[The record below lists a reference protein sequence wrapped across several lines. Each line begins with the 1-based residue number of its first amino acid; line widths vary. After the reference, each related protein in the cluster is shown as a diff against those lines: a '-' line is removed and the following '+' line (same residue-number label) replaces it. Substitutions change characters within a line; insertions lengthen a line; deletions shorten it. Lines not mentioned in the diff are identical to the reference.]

1 MPRTPQKTRPSEK
14 QPPVPNKRAKAK
26 SPGGKTSPGS
36 FPIVA
41 IGASAGGLEAF
52 TNLLRALPP
61 EPGVA
66 LVFIPHLDPTHE
78 SAMVELLSRTTSLPV
93 FQAEE
98 GMRVSCDSVYVLP
111 PNCEMTIA
119 GGILHL
125 VKRES
130 GPGHHMPIDI
140 FFCSLAEDQT
150 SNAIG
155 VILSGTAN
163 DGTMGLSAI
172 KRDGGTTFAQNL
184 ESAKYDGMP
193 NSAVRAGVVDYILPP
208 DRIAQE
214 LIHLHRRSKHEM
226 PDDSFDGKDRQMK
239 EIFRL
244 LKGFSKV
251 DFVDYKV
258 ATIHRRILRRMNIS
272 QVTDLSDY
280 VKLLRSDAQ
289 EVEALYRDVLIN
301 VTSFF
306 RNPEVF
312 ESLRDIV
319 YPKIISERSSS
330 EPIRVWVPG
339 CATGEE
345 TYSHAI
351 SLVEMLSELRIDV
364 PIQVFGTDLSE
375 GAIQRARAGFYKQNI
390 ASEVSEV
397 RLRRFFHKASG
408 GYQISKSIRDLCVFA
423 RQNVFSDP
431 PFSRMDLISCRNVLI
446 YLSSVLQ
453 KKVIPIFHYALKER
467 GFLLVGN
474 SEGLVGSGAEIFDLV
489 DRKSKIYQK
498 KGVPSPVTFP
508 LTMSEAAEKTEEKPV
523 PGDKEDA
530 PSKPPVDVQREA
542 DRLLLSKYVPAA
554 VVVNEH
560 LEIVQSRGKTSR
572 FLELPTGRVSL
583 NLLKMARPGLL
594 YELRT
599 LLDKARKNSAPAIK
613 EGIVLEDGAGNA
625 TVRLEAIP
633 FRTPVRDQRHFLVLF
648 EETSPARPSPAP
660 KPPARQS
667 AKQIADA
674 KEVMI
679 ARLKQELASTKEYL
693 QSIIESQEA
702 TNEELQ
708 SANEEIQSGNEELQS
723 TNEELQTSKEELE
736 SANEEL
742 NTVNEEIQH
751 RNQQLAQFSN
761 DLINLL
767 NSATIPMILLGED
780 LHIRRYTP
788 EAERVFGFSS
798 HDVGKALSHLH
809 LNLQIPQLEHW
820 MLDVMRDVTMRNEQV
835 RARDGKIYKLR
846 ITPYRTLENKIDGV
860 VVALLDITDV
870 VGSVAGKAGR
880 IDGHADGKA
889 GKIDGHADGKTDG
902 LTDGKASRMDGL
914 ADGKRRRPPSN

>member
-1 MPRTPQKTRPSEK
+1 MPASSQKNRKSLKQRQIPGKQSE
-14 QPPVPNKRAKAK
+14 RK
-26 SPGGKTSPGS
+26 SPATVPTAAH

-52 TNLLRALPP
+52 SNLLRALPP
-61 EPGVA
+61 EPGLA

-78 SAMVELLSRTTSLPV
+78 SAMVELLSRTTRLPV

-98 GMRVSCDSVYVLP
+98 GLRVAHNSVYVLP
-111 PNCEMTIA
+111 PNWDMTIA
-119 GGILHL
+119 SGVLHL
-125 VKRES
+125 AKREA
-130 GPGHHMPIDI
+130 GPGHHMPIDN
-140 FFCSLAEDQT
+140 FFCSLAKDQN

-163 DGTMGLSAI
+163 DGTVGLSAI
-172 KRDGGTTFAQNL
+172 KHEDGITFAQNL

-193 NSAVRAGVVDYILPP
+193 TSAVRAGVVDYVLPP

-214 LIHLHRRSKHEM
+214 LVRIREQSRNEKSPGDAFE
-226 PDDSFDGKDRQMK
+226 GQDRLLK
-239 EIFRL
+239 EIFRQ
-244 LKGFSKV
+244 LKSFSKV

-258 ATIHRRILRRMNIS
+258 ATIQRRILRRMSIH
-272 QVTDLSDY
+272 QLTDLSDY
-280 VKLLRSDAQ
+280 VKLLGSDTL
-289 EVEALYRDVLIN
+289 EVEALYRDLLIN

-312 ESLRDIV
+312 ESLRDVV
-319 YPKIISERSSS
+319 YPELFAERSSS
-330 EPIRVWVPG
+330 DPVRVWVPG

-345 TYSHAI
+345 PYSHAI
-351 SLVEMLSELRIDV
+351 AMVETLSDLRIDV
-364 PIQVFGTDLSE
+364 PIQIFGTDLSE
-375 GAIQRARAGFYKQNI
+375 SAIQRARGGFYKPNI
-390 ASEVSEV
+390 ANEVSEV
-397 RLRRFFHKASG
+397 RLRRFFHRAPG
-408 GYQISKSIRDLCVFA
+408 GYQISKSIRDMCVFA
-423 RQNVFSDP
+423 RQNVFGDP

-453 KKVIPIFHYALKER
+453 KKVIPIFHYALKE
-467 GFLLVGN
+467 GGYLLVGN
-474 SEGLVGSGAEIFDLV
+474 SEGLLGAGAEIFDLV

-498 KGVPSPVTFP
+498 KAVPSPVTFG
-508 LTMSEAAEKTEEKPV
+508 LTIGGHADREQEQHTN
-523 PGDKEDA
+523 GGKEGEL
-530 PSKPPVDVQREA
+530 SKPPVDVQREA
-542 DRLLLSKYVPAA
+542 DRLLLSKYVPSA
-554 VVVNEH
+554 VVVTED

-572 FLELPTGRVSL
+572 FLELPTGRASL

-599 LLDKARKNSAPAIK
+599 LLEKARKNSIPVIK
-613 EGIVLEDGAGNA
+613 EGIVLEDEGGN
-625 TVRLEAIP
+625 TSMKLEVIP

-648 EETSPARPSPAP
+648 EETASAKPVAEP
-660 KPPARQS
+660 KPASRQS
-667 AKQIADA
+667 AKGMADA
-674 KEVMI
+674 REVII

-767 NSATIPMILLGED
+767 NSATIPMIMLGED

-788 EAERVFGFSS
+788 EAERVFGFTS
-798 HDVGKALSHLH
+798 HDMGKSLSHLH
-809 LNLQIPQLEHW
+809 LNLQIPQLERW

-835 RARDGKIYKLR
+835 KTRDGKVYKLR

-860 VVALLDITDV
+860 VVALLDISDV
-870 VGSVAGKAGR
+870 VGAGAEKG
-880 IDGHADGKA
+880 
-889 GKIDGHADGKTDG
+889 GKIDGHAARDGKTDG
-902 LTDGKASRMDGL
+902 V
-914 ADGKRRRPPSN
+914 ADDKRRARLPTDD